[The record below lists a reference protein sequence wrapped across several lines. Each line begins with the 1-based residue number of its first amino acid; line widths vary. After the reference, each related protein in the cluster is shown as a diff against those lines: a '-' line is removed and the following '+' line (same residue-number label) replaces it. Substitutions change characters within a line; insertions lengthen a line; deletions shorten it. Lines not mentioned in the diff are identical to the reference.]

1 MIQLEV
7 YDTKEKWVQHQW
19 GEITGGKSGFQERYK
34 NRKDEY
40 ARQTEKLREELQGMC
55 V

>member
-1 MIQLEV
+1 MIQLEGC
-7 YDTKEKWVQHQW
+7 DTKEEWVRHQW
-19 GEITGGKSGFQERYK
+19 GKITGGKSGFQEREK

-40 ARQTEKLREELQGMC
+40 DRQTKKLREELEGMC